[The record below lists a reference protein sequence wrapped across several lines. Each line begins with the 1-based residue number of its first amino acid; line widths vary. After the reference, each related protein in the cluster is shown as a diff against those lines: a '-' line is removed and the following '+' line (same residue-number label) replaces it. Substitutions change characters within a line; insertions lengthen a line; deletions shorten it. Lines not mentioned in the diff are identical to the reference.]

1 MFLKLQHVHH
11 FCVWW
16 KINFRNIFSA
26 RFVIC
31 ARRLTLL
38 FSRPLFS
45 ASAWNFYNYWPT
57 RRAFSMR
64 EAEFWIAF
72 RIVFERWNA
81 LVGLR
86 ACVRA
91 CFTLTHIRFLLLV
104 ARRCRPASHFSRFTC
119 VKYHFFK
126 FIAFFFRLTF
136 LSDDVQ
142 TKMYLFQRFSNR
154 FRARIIIWCNAR

>member
-81 LVGLR
+81 LVGS

-126 FIAFFFRLTF
+126 FIGFFFGLHSCLMTSKQRCIYF
-136 LSDDVQ
+136 NA
-142 TKMYLFQRFSNR
+142 FQ
-154 FRARIIIWCNAR
+154 IDLEPE